1 MQSYKINMNMRA
13 RIKNNY
19 SYSLKTNFFC
29 LRKKIFRFLL
39 NLFVFGASKSQ
50 KQDNKQDNKK
60 NRITNKKK
68 KGLNYEEDY
77 FNSSSRHDDGRQFCR
92 DKQSQCSKKC

>member
-1 MQSYKINMNMRA
+1 MNIRA
-13 RIKNNY
+13 RVKNNY
-19 SYSLKTNFFC
+19 SYRAKTNFFC

-60 NRITNKKK
+60 NRITNKKRK
-68 KGLNYEEDY
+68 EKNYEEDY
-77 FNSSSRHDDGRQFCR
+77 FNGSSHNDDDHQFR
-92 DKQSQCSKKC
+92 